1 MIVYGYN
8 VAEAILKKEKNCKKI
23 RKIVIQDSMMGKFAK
38 LLPENV
44 KSRTFWTTHTVH

>member
-23 RKIVIQDSMMGKFAK
+23 EMTCLCLECK
-38 LLPENV
+38 ENREFHPNGHCTGCAGCRSV
-44 KSRTFWTTHTVH
+44 E